1 MFLIDSL
8 SRTPV
13 YEQIVT
19 QIEKLILSDV
29 LKNNDQLPSVRS
41 LSAQLTVNPNTIQ
54 KAYTELDNR
63 GLIVSVPGKGCFVKD
78 DAKKTLMIQKE
89 EELDK
94 LAALVKEFKLA
105 GISKEVIIECV
116 ERSFTDD

>member
-8 SRTPV
+8 SRIPV

-19 QIEKLILSDV
+19 QVEKLILSDV
-29 LKNNDQLPSVRS
+29 LKNNDQLPSVRN

-63 GLIVSVPGKGCFVKD
+63 GLIVSVPGKGCFVKA
-78 DAKKTLMIQKE
+78 DAKKNLMIQKE
-89 EELDK
+89 EQLDK
-94 LAALVKEFKLA
+94 LASLIKEFKIA
-105 GISKEVIIECV
+105 GVSKETIIQCV